1 MKYPLLEGPKA
12 RIRHLPLLPQAR
24 LKPSTGLATDLAT
37 VNTCKRVASQVI
49 EARKHLELKFASSTK
64 KQAVLG
70 SPALFRPCRISITN
84 LITGP
89 VAAFDTLEP
98 EQQDDY
104 ENVDNS
110 STARRILC

>member
-1 MKYPLLEGPKA
+1 M
-12 RIRHLPLLPQAR
+12 
-24 LKPSTGLATDLAT
+24 
-37 VNTCKRVASQVI
+37 I
-49 EARKHLELKFASSTK
+49 EARKHLELKFALSTK